1 MCGFRKVSAP
11 LQGHK
16 PGSSRHGQGD
26 SPCQYGEKSDVEIS
40 SKKYIYIYRSYRSYI
55 HQFYFILFHDIYM
68 YLYIFMIVYVH
79 IVLTLS
85 GSTR

>member
-1 MCGFRKVSAP
+1 MDFAKFRHLCKVTNQEAPGMDRVTRLANTVRKVTWKFQA
-11 LQGHK
+11 
-16 PGSSRHGQGD
+16 RN
-26 SPCQYGEKSDVEIS
+26 
-40 SKKYIYIYRSYRSYI
+40 IYIYRSYRSYI
-55 HQFYFILFHDIYM
+55 HQFYFILFHDISM